1 MNGKIY
7 LKNMVFYGYH
17 GHRAEESS
25 LGQRFMIDL
34 VMTLDIAEAT
44 RTDNLQSTVDYVE
57 GLRGICRQIVEHD
70 RVKLI
75 ETLANHLID
84 RILEACPRVT
94 KVEITIKK
102 PRCRW
107 TGCSTTWRLKPA
119 KNGEHGVSRA
129 GRQSR
134 RPSPASGGGRA
145 PPACRAGPASCENL
159 LGLRVEPLSV

>member
-1 MNGKIY
+1 MNGKIH

-17 GHRAEESS
+17 GHLAEENS

-44 RTDNLQSTVDYVE
+44 RTDNLQSTVDYVKVY
-57 GLRGICRQIVEHD
+57 GICRQILEHD
-70 RVKLI
+70 RVKLL

-102 PRCRW
+102 P
-107 TGCSTTWRLKPA
+107 SVPMD
-119 KNGEHGVSRA
+119 GVLDYVA
-129 GRQSR
+129 
-134 RPSPASGGGRA
+134 
-145 PPACRAGPASCENL
+145 
-159 LGLRVEPLSV
+159 VETSKER